1 MATPSPTPASPGPT
15 PPPDPAPPPDGLTLA
30 DPATTPDG
38 PAPGADGGLLDGIVD
53 AVTVDHL
60 NLPDV
65 GVPFVDVPGPGDLV
79 DGIAQSLIDRFFEQ
93 MANALASA
101 VTRVNE
107 LVFSALDST
116 TTVDL
121 SELSGGGLLQMTT
134 SIGVT
139 LVLAF
144 FFAAIVRGLVR
155 GEYSAIS
162 RAALVD
168 VPLAIVGTVAVVTF
182 AQMLLAVTDA
192 ATGALLDQAAAD
204 LAEPAVVISNAG
216 SIVGGGLVAGFVVIV
231 YIVAALLTWLWL
243 FLRAALIYFLVVA
256 APIGLATRAFPPAAI
271 YARRTIEMGVA
282 LIVSKLFLAIAL
294 ALGASQMQATA
305 TGDADLSTMLVG
317 AATMTLA
324 AFMPAVVLK
333 LIPIAEGATTTAG
346 VERAPLRMAAAAGG
360 IALAAGAAGAAGT
373 AGAAGRT
380 NTATGGGPAAPNQ
393 APPPA
398 GGGGPGSSTGGGPG
412 GAGST
417 SPPGGP
423 GGSGGPGSTSSPG
436 GSGGNGG
443 PGSVGPVGAGGG
455 DGVSAVAIGGGGVA
469 TITGQPD
476 PTSDGGGSLG
486 DL

>member
-1 MATPSPTPASPGPT
+1 MATPSPTPAFPGPT

-60 NLPDV
+60 NLADI

-107 LVFSALDST
+107 LVFAALDST

-121 SELSGGGLLQMTT
+121 SQLSGGGLLQMTT

-216 SIVGGGLVAGFVVIV
+216 SIVGGGLVAGFVVII

-282 LIVSKLFLAIAL
+282 LIVSKFFLAIAL

-333 LIPIAEGATTTAG
+333 LIPIAEGATAAAG

-360 IALAAGAAGAAGT
+360 IALAAGAAGAAG
-373 AGAAGRT
+373 
-380 NTATGGGPAAPNQ
+380 ATPANQ

-398 GGGGPGSSTGGGPG
+398 GGSGPASSTGGG

-417 SPPGGP
+417 SSPGGP
-423 GGSGGPGSTSSPG
+423 GGSGGPSSTSSPG
-436 GSGGNGG
+436 GSGGPG
-443 PGSVGPVGAGGG
+443 PVGPVGAGGG
-455 DGVSAVAIGGGGVA
+455 DGVSAMAIGGGGVA